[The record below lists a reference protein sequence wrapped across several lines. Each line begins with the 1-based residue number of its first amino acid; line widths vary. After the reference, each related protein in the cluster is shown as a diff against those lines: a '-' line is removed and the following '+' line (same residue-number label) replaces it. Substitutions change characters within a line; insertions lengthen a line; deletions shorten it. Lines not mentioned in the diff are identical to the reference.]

1 MKLKEHKFNQLELML
16 RQTEFVTLSQLQVGL
31 ANWEGARKPKQQISA
46 RQVLRYISE
55 LEDSRGIRVETR
67 RVSDE
72 FKEPAYRIYNTSL
85 IDSVGFTDEQIEQL
99 MLIIE
104 GGKVDADLR
113 AKLLQLI
120 SSSRA
125 ASNYFRDNAII
136 IEKAIKSRV
145 LIVIGKYFSRKEDK
159 CNLKLQPVRY
169 DAANG
174 RLYALRVDKIN
185 DKVRKYNL
193 ELMKDIH
200 LTDESYTPIFG
211 FDPNKVESDA
221 FGFMPG
227 KIVYNVSLL
236 LKPYAYSLLFRQFPH
251 LMVLVE
257 KLTTPV
263 EEFYY
268 RLQLKVYSIQPLA
281 RFVTGLLDQIKIEG
295 DEKTL
300 KSIEEYINKWI
311 IKNIPED
318 FSKKEVITNE

>member
-1 MKLKEHKFNQLELML
+1 MKLKEYKFNQLELML

-31 ANWEGARKPKQQISA
+31 ANWEAARKPKQQLSA
-46 RQVLRYISE
+46 RQVFRYIKE
-55 LEDSRGIRVETR
+55 LEILRGIQVETR

-85 IDSVGFTDEQIEQL
+85 IDAFGLTDEQIEQL

-104 GGKVDADLR
+104 EGNVDDGLR

-145 LIVIGKYFSRKEDK
+145 RIVIREYFSRKKTEP
-159 CNLKLQPVRY
+159 NLKLEPVKY
-169 DAANG
+169 DSANG

-200 LTDESYTPIFG
+200 LTDESYKPIFG
-211 FDPNKVESDA
+211 FDPNKVEHDV

-251 LMVLVE
+251 LLILIE
-257 KLTTPV
+257 KLTTPI
-263 EEFYY
+263 EDFYY
-268 RLQLKVYSIQPLA
+268 RLQVKVYTIQPIA

-295 DEKTL
+295 DEKTITAI
-300 KSIEEYINKWI
+300 KKYIDDRVLGSMAQNFGDTVDKT
-311 IKNIPED
+311 D
-318 FSKKEVITNE
+318 Q

>member
-1 MKLKEHKFNQLELML
+1 MKLKDYKFNQLELML
-16 RQTEFVTLSQLQVGL
+16 RQTEFVTLSQLQIGL
-31 ANWEGARKPKQQISA
+31 ANWEAASKPKQQLSA
-46 RQVLRYISE
+46 RQVFRYIKE
-55 LEDSRGIRVETR
+55 LELIRGIRVETR

-85 IDSVGFTDEQIEQL
+85 IDAFGLTDEQIEQL

-104 GGKVDADLR
+104 EGKVDDDLR
-113 AKLLQLI
+113 AKLLQII

-125 ASNYFRDNAII
+125 VSNYFRDNAII

-145 LIVIGKYFSRKEDK
+145 RIVIGEYFSRKKTESF
-159 CNLKLQPVRY
+159 LKLEPVKY
-169 DAANG
+169 DGANG

-200 LTDESYTPIFG
+200 LTDESYKPIFG
-211 FDPNKVESDA
+211 FEPNKLEHDV

-227 KIVYNVSLL
+227 KRVYNVSLL

-251 LMVLVE
+251 LMILIE
-257 KLTTPV
+257 KLITPV
-263 EEFYY
+263 EDFYY
-268 RLQLKVYSIQPLA
+268 RLQVKVYSIQPIA

-295 DEKTL
+295 DEETL
-300 KSIEEYINKWI
+300 KSIEEYVKKRVIDAMPQSFI
-311 IKNIPED
+311 
-318 FSKKEVITNE
+318 KKEL